1 MISRYTRN
9 LLDAVILIH
18 HRDVGLKC
26 NLQSIA
32 KCIIRNIEVRR
43 LLVVNHNTVAA
54 LGRPLRH
61 HVECSEREV
70 IAGGVSADHSRQYF
84 VLTFRDYTSFGNLQ
98 QFRDSDRGHAAT
110 ACGNE
115 RLMIAVKNITGVR
128 SRVGAES
135 VLRLLRQAGNVYGP
149 CRSLRCGRNFHGAC
163 PIGRI
168 SRGEDHILHADGR
181 IVGQIGIGDRA
192 AQRHRRLGYIRSVG
206 RRNRRRSGTAAQ
218 IDLCP
223 TRANENTD
231 IINTSSGRTTRIFN
245 FQRKT

>member
-1 MISRYTRN
+1 
-9 LLDAVILIH
+9 
-18 HRDVGLKC
+18 
-26 NLQSIA
+26 
-32 KCIIRNIEVRR
+32 
-43 LLVVNHNTVAA
+43 
-54 LGRPLRH
+54 
-61 HVECSEREV
+61 
-70 IAGGVSADHSRQYF
+70 
-84 VLTFRDYTSFGNLQ
+84 
-98 QFRDSDRGHAAT
+98 
-110 ACGNE
+110 
-115 RLMIAVKNITGVR
+115 MIAVKNITGVG

-231 IINTSSGRTTRIFN
+231 IINTSSSRTTRIFN